1 MQTEIKRILPENISK
16 EIENIGGNDGIT
28 EIRLRVGKRGVVI
41 SSNVEVFL
49 NSVVTLQELLDILVR
64 VSKNSIY
71 AIQNDINNG
80 FVVVPRR
87 T

>member
-80 FVVVPRR
+80 FVVPRR

>member
-16 EIENIGGNDGIT
+16 EIENIGGNDAIT